1 MPNQTTLKKFQQ
13 AFTIRGNSGLYNYTR
28 NIQAGLQNTMKKMT
42 NRWKMNMNRLTHRH
56 KKSGLTKKTRR
67 TRK

>member
-1 MPNQTTLKKFQQ
+1 MQEAISVKE
-13 AFTIRGNSGLYNYTR
+13 NSGLYNYTR
-28 NIQAGLQNTMKKMT
+28 NIQAGLQNTMKKMS

-67 TRK
+67 NRK